1 MEQPRYATYEAF
13 WPFYVSQ
20 HRNPINRRLHFIG
33 TTLVLAS
40 LSAGAL
46 VSPRWAFLAPFA
58 GYGFAWVGH
67 FAFERNRPATFTY
80 PLWSLRADFR
90 MFRRILAGSMDREL
104 ERFGGFGA
112 PPPGDSPK
120 STETVSH

>member
-1 MEQPRYATYEAF
+1 VEQPRYATYEAF

-20 HRNPINRRLHFIG
+20 HRNPMNRRLHFIG

-40 LSAGAL
+40 LSAGVL

-67 FAFERNRPATFTY
+67 LAFERNRPATFTY
-80 PLWSLRADFR
+80 PFWSLRADFR
-90 MFRRILAGSMDREL
+90 MFRRMLAGSMDREL
-104 ERFGGFGA
+104 ERFGGFDTPA
-112 PPPGDSPK
+112 PGDSPK
-120 STETVSH
+120 SPETVTR